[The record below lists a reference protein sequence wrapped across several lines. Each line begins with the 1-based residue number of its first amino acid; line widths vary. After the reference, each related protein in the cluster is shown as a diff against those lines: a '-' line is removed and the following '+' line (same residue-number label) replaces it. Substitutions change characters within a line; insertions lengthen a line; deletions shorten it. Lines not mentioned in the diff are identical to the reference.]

1 MDRDQ
6 DEIKINNCLVH
17 QITNRSQSDLD
28 EPDKLPRDLSISYW
42 DLIAIV
48 LAIVSHI
55 IDACID
61 FNVAYRYYIDREL
74 VYFVL
79 TVIFIAV
86 PSIIN
91 TFMSLKMLV

>member
-1 MDRDQ
+1 MNRDQ
-6 DEIKINNCLVH
+6 DEIKSNSYLVH
-17 QITNRSQSDLD
+17 QVINRSQSDLD
-28 EPDKLPRDLSISYW
+28 EPDKLPEDLSISYW
-42 DLIAIV
+42 DLTAIV

-61 FNVAYRYYIDREL
+61 YYVAYRYYIDTEL
-74 VYFVL
+74 IYFVL
-79 TVIFIAV
+79 TVVFIAV